1 MKVTYHA
8 AERLLQRVFN
18 MQHYTR
24 RDIRRARKLLQKD
37 LADVVVTGVKR
48 FIPLPSFEEAIAVF
62 SEGSLITIYPKT
74 YVRDHIHGRHTKA

>member
-48 FIPLPSFEEAIAVF
+48 FIPLPSFKEAVAIF
-62 SEGSLITIYPKT
+62 MDGTLITIYPKE
-74 YVRDHIHGRHTKA
+74 YIRNRVHGHYTRA